1 MGMILS
7 ACECVLSCMCVK
19 MCAYM
24 CSCCEIY
31 SIHCT
36 CKGGGGGGGG
46 IPSKVRT
53 SIDQAIIRREQMLFG
68 LITKRILKRK
78 FGHKMLANCEGKQA
92 ATVSNGKGALS
103 QQS

>member
-1 MGMILS
+1 MLT
-7 ACECVLSCMCVK
+7 CVRVVR
-19 MCAYM
+19 YTV
-24 CSCCEIY
+24 Y
-31 SIHCT
+31 TVHVR
-36 CKGGGGGGGG
+36 GGEGGGG